1 MMKKFVGTCADPENI
16 STGRGI
22 YWDKYFLGPWGG
34 GGVDSVISRVNSNLH
49 FSGGL
54 SRTQN
59 TNPSNEL
66 CQYSNGLL
74 LGSWTE
80 GQRFMK

>member
-34 GGVDSVISRVNSNLH
+34 GVDSVISRVNSNLH

-59 TNPSNEL
+59 TNPIMSFVNIPTA
-66 CQYSNGLL
+66 YFWGV
-74 LGSWTE
+74 
-80 GQRFMK
+80 GQKVSAL